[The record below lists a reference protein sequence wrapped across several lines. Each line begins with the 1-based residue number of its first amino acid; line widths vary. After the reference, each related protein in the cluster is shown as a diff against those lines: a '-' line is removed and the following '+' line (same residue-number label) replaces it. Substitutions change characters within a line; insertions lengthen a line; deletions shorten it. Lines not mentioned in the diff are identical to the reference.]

1 MFERIKNWL
10 IRKLG
15 GVPRDA
21 FDEAVD
27 IASKAR
33 CECVKLISEQRKTVP
48 VFARVNTDRLQ
59 GRSVP
64 PYYVEMEL
72 ARMISNQLF
81 ACNFLSFESR
91 DGETTAMIEVVD
103 RRQPYGGHNS

>member
-1 MFERIKNWL
+1 MFEKLRNWL

-15 GVPRDA
+15 GVPRDT
-21 FDEAVD
+21 FYEAVD
-27 IASKAR
+27 IASETR
-33 CECVKLISEQRKTVP
+33 CECVRLISEQRKTVP

-64 PYYVEMEL
+64 PDYAERKL
-72 ARMISNQLF
+72 ARMIANQLF
-81 ACNFLSFESR
+81 SCNFLSFENG
-91 DGETTAMIEVVD
+91 DGEITAMIEVVD